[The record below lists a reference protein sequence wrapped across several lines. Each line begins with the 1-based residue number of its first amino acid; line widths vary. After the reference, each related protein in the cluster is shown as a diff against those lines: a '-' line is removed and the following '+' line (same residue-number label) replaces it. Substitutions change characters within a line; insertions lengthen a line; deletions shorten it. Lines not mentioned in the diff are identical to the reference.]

1 MTITYE
7 WNFSQFDTKK
17 SYDGLTDVVS
27 VVHWRLFGTDE
38 NGTTTSNYGTVTLS
52 DPLPESFVPYDQIT
66 KEIVIQWMEELMD
79 VPKLQEN
86 LSSQIYL
93 LNNPP
98 TIPTKPPF
106 D

>member
-1 MTITYE
+1 MTINYE
-7 WNFSQFDTKK
+7 WRFDQFDTKK

-27 VVHWRLFGTDE
+27 VVHWRMTATDDT
-38 NGTTTSNYGTVTLS
+38 GTTVSNYGTVTLG
-52 DPLPESFVPYDQIT
+52 DPSPGSFVSYDQIT
-66 KEIVIQWMEELMD
+66 KELVIQWMEDAMD
-79 VPKLQEN
+79 VPKLEEN

-93 LNNPP
+93 LNNPI